1 MTCLPIAVQGVL
13 WEFAGP
19 MQLSDMIQEA
29 FTFQDDWFD
38 EIGPKLIG
46 NDEEEI
52 YCRLKIRN
60 EATFYWHL
68 ILEMEHADWE
78 CSLSLRFQSL
88 EKIVAFEPRLRALLP
103 AAVDFP
109 TPMLALAD
117 EEWEHLLG
125 MDGMSEF
132 EDWVSLSTR
141 AEFLQELKDFEEG
154 AQS

>member
-1 MTCLPIAVQGVL
+1 MTCLPTAVQGIL

-60 EATFYWHL
+60 EAHFYWTL
-68 ILEMEHADWE
+68 ILEMEK
-78 CSLSLRFQSL
+78 CRLGMLSLPALPVVGQDGRF
-88 EKIVAFEPRLRALLP
+88 
-103 AAVDFP
+103 
-109 TPMLALAD
+109 
-117 EEWEHLLG
+117 
-125 MDGMSEF
+125 
-132 EDWVSLSTR
+132 
-141 AEFLQELKDFEEG
+141 
-154 AQS
+154 